1 LLKVGLTG
9 GIASGKSVVAE
20 MFAELGAQVIK
31 ADEIAHQLMQPGEAV
46 YTEVVRHFG
55 TGVLNP
61 DGTVNRSYLA
71 EIAFGGV
78 TGNQPSRVQELN
90 RIVHPAV
97 IEKQEEWMEEA
108 GKRDPKAVAIVEA
121 ALILEAGAAKRF
133 DRLVVVTCR
142 PEQKIDRWAHR
153 MKIDEETARREVS
166 RRMAAQLS
174 DADKVKAAD
183 YVIDNSGS
191 LDETSKQVRAVYANL
206 TAEASKQA

>member
-1 LLKVGLTG
+1 MLRVGLTG

-20 MFAELGAQVIK
+20 MFAQLGAQVVK

-46 YTEVVRHFG
+46 YAEVVRKFG
-55 TGVLNP
+55 TSILNP
-61 DGTVNRSYLA
+61 DGTVNRSHLA
-71 EIAFGGV
+71 EIAFGG
-78 TGNQPSRVQELN
+78 TAGNQPSRVQELN

-97 IEKQEEWMEEA
+97 IEKQEQWMEEA

-142 PEQKIDRWAHR
+142 PEQKIERWAHR
-153 MKIDEETARREVS
+153 MNIDEETARREVS
-166 RRMAAQLS
+166 RRMAAQLP

-191 LDETSKQVRAVYANL
+191 LDETSKQVRAIYANL
-206 TAEASKQA
+206 SAEASKQA